1 MGRSS
6 FQVAYIFPDDRENI
20 PDRPKRGAL
29 SATKRAGIF
38 PGSFNRCYSVVRS
51 SECQNN
57 ANVSGGLTSLRRN
70 DVPFFR
76 PICDCIKI
84 EKNQTHR
91 LPQKTFLEGQRLRV
105 RMLRVDPL
113 AEPSAGLTAER
124 FKLFKMGFL
133 RMCAADSDEQTLNT
147 VHRNH
152 PFVFFWSFLFCLILF
167 YGFIIAGKLDK
178 VNSFFIKN

>member
-1 MGRSS
+1 M
-6 FQVAYIFPDDRENI
+6 
-20 PDRPKRGAL
+20 

-91 LPQKTFLEGQRLRV
+91 LPQKTFWK
-105 RMLRVDPL
+105 
-113 AEPSAGLTAER
+113 ASAFGSECLGWIHWQNH
-124 FKLFKMGFL
+124 LPDWPPNDSNFL
-133 RMCAADSDEQTLNT
+133 RWVSYECAPQIRTNKHSILSIGITL
-147 VHRNH
+147 
-152 PFVFFWSFLFCLILF
+152 
-167 YGFIIAGKLDK
+167 
-178 VNSFFIKN
+178 SFFLVVFVLPDSLLRLYYSRKIG